1 MEIFHK
7 PNVLGG
13 EEARVARSSMDQ
25 RVRAWRK
32 GGFEA
37 LKPKAREA
45 SPKAREASPKVSAE
59 VLAMAEPLRRGTRSA
74 PLPICAP

>member
-1 MEIFHK
+1 LEEAALVEIFHK

-13 EEARVARSSMDQ
+13 EEVRVARSSMDQ

-37 LKPKAREA
+37 LK
-45 SPKAREASPKVSAE
+45 PKAREASPKVSAE